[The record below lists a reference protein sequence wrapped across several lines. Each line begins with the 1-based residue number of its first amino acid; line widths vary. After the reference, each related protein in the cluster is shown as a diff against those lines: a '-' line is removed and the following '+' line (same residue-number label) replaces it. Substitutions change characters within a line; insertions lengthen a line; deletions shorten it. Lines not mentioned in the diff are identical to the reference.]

1 MTSYAQTD
9 AGTRTAEG
17 WAMFA
22 GIIMVIVGASNV
34 IFGLTA
40 LFNDDVLTKVGGQ
53 LLVADFTTWGWVSL
67 LIGIV
72 MILAAFGLFTG
83 KSWALWATI
92 VFATVNAIGQISWI
106 TVYPIWSLIA
116 IALNVIVI
124 YQLTT
129 RWNPAP

>member
-1 MTSYAQTD
+1 MTSYAQTETR
-9 AGTRTAEG
+9 AGAAEG

-22 GIIMVIVGASNV
+22 GIVMVIAGVSNL

-40 LFNDDVLTKVGGQ
+40 VFKDEALTRVGGQ
-53 LLVADFTTWGWVSL
+53 TIVWDFTAWGWITL

-83 KSWALWATI
+83 QSWALWATI
-92 VFATVNAIGQISWI
+92 VFATINAIGQFSWI
-106 TVYPIWSLIA
+106 TVYPIWSLIL
-116 IALNVIVI
+116 IALDVIVI

-129 RWNPAP
+129 RWNPQA